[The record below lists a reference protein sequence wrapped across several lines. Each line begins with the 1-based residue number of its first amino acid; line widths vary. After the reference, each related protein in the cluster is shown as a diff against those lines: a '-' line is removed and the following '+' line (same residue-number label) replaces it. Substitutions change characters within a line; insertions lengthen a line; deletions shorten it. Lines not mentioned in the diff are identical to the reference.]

1 MRYLS
6 CAVLTILL
14 TAAIACG
21 ASAAERPLASLVPA
35 DAGSY
40 VELNTDRVLGRTP
53 EAAALGEAFGKMK
66 SPAMLKQAWAELTA
80 GDEEA
85 AKVGEVFGMV
95 TGGLGALGPRVAW
108 AMWSPDLQSLMGM
121 MSGGQGGEDAQAMM
135 KMMPKV
141 LLVADV
147 RDAAK
152 LDAAISQ
159 LAAEA
164 TLEPRVT
171 EGAGTK
177 TFAFADGMVELVR
190 GDNWM
195 AVGFP
200 PELARKA
207 ADRATGAGT
216 DSLLDN
222 ADYKRA
228 MQRLPE
234 DAVYTAYA
242 SPGAMRQFLAL
253 ANTLA
258 PNAGIAST
266 TDEPF
271 SAAAGVRVEET
282 GGRKMAT
289 VYYTAD
295 LDSYVSMVDAALAFE
310 VVVLKPILQQQKEQA
325 RRQGLSDD
333 CANRL
338 NALLAAMDSY
348 LEDHENRYPSA
359 DGWVAALRPYVEDEN
374 GFKCPEDTSDGL
386 SSYGMNAALS
396 GVSPD
401 EVADPTTTVLFYETA
416 HPGENPSGGADDV
429 VTPPRH
435 VDGNNFAFVDGSVG
449 AYGEDEMEELTW
461 SPEEGAGEGE
471 GDSGSEEG
479 GEGA

>member
-1 MRYLS
+1 
-6 CAVLTILL
+6 
-14 TAAIACG
+14 
-21 ASAAERPLASLVPA
+21 
-35 DAGSY
+35 
-40 VELNTDRVLGRTP
+40 
-53 EAAALGEAFGKMK
+53 
-66 SPAMLKQAWAELTA
+66 
-80 GDEEA
+80 
-85 AKVGEVFGMV
+85 
-95 TGGLGALGPRVAW
+95 
-108 AMWSPDLQSLMGM
+108 
-121 MSGGQGGEDAQAMM
+121 
-135 KMMPKV
+135 
-141 LLVADV
+141 
-147 RDAAK
+147 
-152 LDAAISQ
+152 
-159 LAAEA
+159 
-164 TLEPRVT
+164 
-171 EGAGTK
+171 
-177 TFAFADGMVELVR
+177 
-190 GDNWM
+190 
-195 AVGFP
+195 
-200 PELARKA
+200 
-207 ADRATGAGT
+207 
-216 DSLLDN
+216 
-222 ADYKRA
+222 
-228 MQRLPE
+228 
-234 DAVYTAYA
+234 
-242 SPGAMRQFLAL
+242 
-253 ANTLA
+253 
-258 PNAGIAST
+258 
-266 TDEPF
+266 
-271 SAAAGVRVEET
+271 
-282 GGRKMAT
+282 MAT